1 MDQATVIERVK
12 EYAEVVTQHFDV
24 TKIILYGSYARGTA
38 RKDSDIDVAV
48 VLKNHLD
55 ANILQTETTLFRLR
69 RGIDTRIEPI
79 LLDETHDDSGFLAEI
94 LKTGTVIFPASR
106 R

>member
-1 MDQATVIERVK
+1 MDQATIIERVK
-12 EYAEVVTQHFDV
+12 QYAEVVRQHFDV

-48 VLKNHLD
+48 VLDHLD
-55 ANILQTETTLFRLR
+55 AKVLQTETALFRLR

-79 LLDETHDDSGFLAEI
+79 VLDETHDASGFLEEI
-94 LKTGTVIFPASR
+94 LKTGTIIYSAS
-106 R
+106 